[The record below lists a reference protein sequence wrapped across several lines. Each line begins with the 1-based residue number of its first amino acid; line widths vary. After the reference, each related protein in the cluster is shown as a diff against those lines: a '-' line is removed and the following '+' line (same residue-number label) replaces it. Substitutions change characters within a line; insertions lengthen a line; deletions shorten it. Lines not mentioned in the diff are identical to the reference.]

1 MIEFFGAFL
10 GALIGVFIPVG
21 ICMYRINKDLEKTF
35 KDLVSIASFESTI
48 QMDVKHED

>member
-21 ICMYRINKDLEKTF
+21 NCLYKINTDLEKTF
-35 KDLVSIASFESTI
+35 KDLVSIASFESTV
-48 QMDVKHED
+48 QMDIKHEG

>member
-21 ICMYRINKDLEKTF
+21 ICMYKIDKDLEKTF
-35 KDLVSIASFESTI
+35 KDLVSVGSFNSTI
-48 QMDVKHED
+48 QMDIKHED